1 MTKYFRDFVS
11 VTYLAVQINPNP
23 HDMKNSIRFQKLV
36 LPFLGETVHR
46 QGSMIFR
53 WSTVQSK
60 TVKKMCPCF

>member
-36 LPFLGETVHR
+36 LPFLGETVHH
-46 QGSMIFR
+46 QGA
-53 WSTVQSK
+53 WYLGGQQY
-60 TVKKMCPCF
+60 